1 MPEPAEE
8 RDPLEVLA
16 AEFIERQRSGQ
27 SPSIAEYAAQHPEL
41 AAQIEELFPA
51 IAAMERLKVHNQQSS
66 GARVSLGAARLERLG
81 DFRILGE
88 IGRGGMG
95 IVYEAF
101 QESLGRHVAV
111 KVLPRQSLL
120 DPKQLQRFQR
130 EAQTAAKLHHTNIV
144 PVFGVGEHE
153 GFHYIVMQLIRGVGL
168 DAILAKLQQE
178 SALGVPSQSG
188 QEAAPTSP
196 AHDRGGEVTSLLRA
210 MVEGQFGQAQEFA
223 PSTPEAPEGGLP
235 VRRDSAAEAQGA
247 SSPADA
253 LTEDLARDR
262 DTMVNGSRAAAGQDS
277 AAAPIR
283 PGGWRFGPPYWRS
296 AAVIGLQVAEALHY
310 AHGHHTLHRDIKP
323 ANLLLDSQHV
333 VWISDF
339 GLAKAMEQDNV
350 TQAGAIVGTLRYM
363 APEQF
368 SGQMDA
374 RSDIYS
380 LGLTLYELLTLQ
392 PAFDDTGRSSLIW
405 RITHDE
411 PPRPR
416 KLHARIPRDL
426 ETIVLK
432 AIAREPADRY
442 QSAGDLARDLQC
454 FLEDRPIRARRT
466 PAVERLWRWAR
477 RNRAVASLSAATL
490 ALLILVAVVAS
501 VGYVRT
507 TAANVEEAK
516 QRKKAEATSAL
527 ALEALDNIFHQFA
540 PDRAVTPSGLTV
552 VSAAGDEVSLPVQP
566 VLSKEAAA
574 LLEHMLVFYDRLAK
588 EGGDDARFRRKVAEA
603 NRRVGDIRQRLGHSD
618 QAKAAYERAV
628 ELYQDLVKT
637 SPDDADLLVE
647 IARIRNELGSVYGAA
662 SDPEA
667 KRASHLEALATLK
680 TVPAQSAA
688 SPTYRYELARTY
700 YLLGRRPDPGLWLP
714 PLGPGGGRG
723 KGPGKPGFGPEGKG
737 PPPFAR
743 GGRGGPEWRGPD
755 RPDGLDRRDR
765 PDGPPGP
772 PDAGRG
778 KGFPGSGPPP
788 PFSPWEE
795 SEGYLRKAVDLLERL
810 VVKHPDVPDYRHLLA
825 RCYRDLPPGRPGRDS
840 QPPED
845 TTAKATQILEKLVAD
860 FPDVPDYRYDL
871 SETYARLDFRPLF
884 PWRGEDETEEK
895 RVRSAMETRLR
906 KALDISGQLVAE
918 HPNVPDYAVSQV
930 QIRLGLARMLQDG
943 GKTTEAEETL
953 RRALALQ
960 SSLARRFPDTA
971 SYQLSLVMVHHRLAD
986 ALRNRGQ
993 LPEARSQL
1001 GASSKVLDELAK
1013 KEAKLGRLRGALG
1026 PSYFGLSWL
1035 LRQTGDKEAAD
1046 AAFGKAEQFRPPP
1059 PR

>member
-27 SPSIAEYAAQHPEL
+27 SPSIPEYAAQHPEL

-66 GARVSLGAARLERLG
+66 GARVSLGAGRLERLG

-178 SALGVPSQSG
+178 SAPGAEPQGG
-188 QEAAPTSP
+188 QEAGSP
-196 AHDRGGEVTSLLRA
+196 PPARDRGGEVTGLLRA
-210 MVEGQFGQAQEFA
+210 MMEGQFGQAQEFV
-223 PSTPEAPEGGLP
+223 PSAPEAADPGLP
-235 VRRDSAAEAQGA
+235 VRRESAPEAQRP

-262 DTMVNGSRAAAGQDS
+262 DTMVNGSDAAAGPDP
-277 AAAPIR
+277 ATAPIQ
-283 PGGWRFGPPYWRS
+283 PGGWRCGTAYWRS
-296 AAVIGLQVAEALHY
+296 AAAIGLQVAEALHY

-374 RSDIYS
+374 RSDIYG

-405 RITHDE
+405 KITHDE

-416 KLHARIPRDL
+416 KLNPKIPRDF

-477 RNRAVASLSAATL
+477 RNRAVASLSAVTL

-507 TAANVEEAK
+507 RAANVEEAR

-552 VSAAGDEVSLPVQP
+552 VSATGDEVSVPVQP

-588 EGGDDARFRRKVAEA
+588 QGGDDARFRRKVAEA

-618 QAKAAYERAV
+618 QAKAAYLRAV
-628 ELYQDLVKT
+628 EVYQDLAKT
-637 SPDDADLLVE
+637 SPDDADLSVE
-647 IARIRNELGSVYGAA
+647 IARLRNELGSVYGAA
-662 SDPEA
+662 NDSEA
-667 KRASHLEALATLK
+667 AHASHVEALATLK
-680 TVPAQSAA
+680 TVPAESSA
-688 SPTYRYELARTY
+688 SPSYRYELARTY
-700 YLLGRRPDPGLWLP
+700 YLLGRSPGPGLWLP
-714 PLGPGGGRG
+714 PPGPGGGRG
-723 KGPGKPGFGPEGKG
+723 KPPGPPGFGPGEKG
-737 PPPFAR
+737 LPKFAR
-743 GGRGGPEWRGPD
+743 GGRRGPEGRGPD
-755 RPDGLDRRDR
+755 RPDRPNR

-772 PDAGRG
+772 PDARG
-778 KGFPGSGPPP
+778 GKPFPGSGPPP
-788 PFSPWEE
+788 PFGPWRE
-795 SEGYLRKAVDLLERL
+795 SEDYLHKAADLLEGL
-810 VVKHPDVPDYRHLLA
+810 VAEHPAAPDYRHLLA
-825 RCYRDLPPGRPGRDS
+825 RCYRDLPPGPPGRDP
-840 QPPED
+840 QPPGD
-845 TTAKATQILEKLVAD
+845 TTGKATAILEKLVAD

-884 PWRGEDETEEK
+884 PWPGEGETERK
-895 RVRSAMETRLR
+895 RVRDSAESRLR
-906 KALDISGQLVAE
+906 KALDISERLVAE

-930 QIRLGLARMLQDG
+930 QIRLGLADMLQGG
-943 GKTTEAEETL
+943 GKTAEAEETL
-953 RRALALQ
+953 RKALALQ

-971 SYQLSLVMVHHRLAD
+971 SYQLSLVMVHHRLAY
-986 ALRNRGQ
+986 ALHKRGQ
-993 LPEARSQL
+993 SPEARSQL
-1001 GASSKVLDELAK
+1001 DASAKVLDELAMR
-1013 KEAKLGRLRGALG
+1013 EAKLGRLRGAVG
-1026 PSYFGLSWL
+1026 FSYMGLSGL
-1035 LRQTGDKEAAD
+1035 LRLMGDEEAAD

-1059 PR
+1059 PPR